1 MSIKNKHNLHKTW
14 AASLFT
20 MAMAA
25 FMQPATAQSVEGT
38 TYDLPKATVLFT
50 VKVEKT
56 TYTPGRFAP
65 YALRYLKKNVQQEP
79 VTTYRLIGIT
89 MQQNAVADTAKH
101 FTLTVDKKHSI
112 DKVSR
117 AADGML
123 LAINADAKPVDIAAP
138 TFTPAPK
145 PKPLNP
151 NDFMNEDILNA
162 GSTAKMAELSAK
174 EIYDIRDSRNQLN
187 RGEADFMPKDG
198 AQLAIMLRNLDVQ
211 ERALAQ
217 LFEGTTVSD
226 TTWTTVNFVPT
237 KEGETVLFRFSKRL
251 GLLDDDDLAGAP
263 YYLQVADQHTATQ
276 PQPAGDPK
284 KEDKNDIGLRVNMP
298 SKITLTLR
306 NGPEKI
312 ETFEILAPQFGFVE
326 SLSGELFG
334 KKQTVRLTL
343 DPLTGSV
350 KSIENISLQ

>member
-38 TYDLPKATVLFT
+38 TYYLPKATVLFT

-174 EIYDIRDSRNQLN
+174 EDLTY
-187 RGEADFMPKDG
+187 AT
-198 AQLAIMLRNLDVQ
+198 AAISST
-211 ERALAQ
+211 
-217 LFEGTTVSD
+217 G
-226 TTWTTVNFVPT
+226 
-237 KEGETVLFRFSKRL
+237 GKRISCL
-251 GLLDDDDLAGAP
+251 
-263 YYLQVADQHTATQ
+263 
-276 PQPAGDPK
+276 K
-284 KEDKNDIGLRVNMP
+284 
-298 SKITLTLR
+298 
-306 NGPEKI
+306 
-312 ETFEILAPQFGFVE
+312 
-326 SLSGELFG
+326 
-334 KKQTVRLTL
+334 TVRNWPSCCATS
-343 DPLTGSV
+343 TCRSV
-350 KSIENISLQ
+350 PSPSFLKALP